1 MDTGFLS
8 GVMKVFRNK
17 IEVMVVKMMTCA
29 DFYGG
34 PVVKTPRLYWSEMQ
48 VQSLV
53 RELRST
59 CCKVRP
65 QRKKSKNDLCAV
77 WILLQSEKLNKKTE
91 LEFSWWLSSNEITCR
106 CRRHELDSWTGTK
119 EQLSP
124 CAIITKPVL

>member
-1 MDTGFLS
+1 MRKCLMDTGFLS

-53 RELRST
+53 RELRSHM
-59 CCKVRP
+59 
-65 QRKKSKNDLCAV
+65 
-77 WILLQSEKLNKKTE
+77 LQ
-91 LEFSWWLSSNEITCR
+91 
-106 CRRHELDSWTGTK
+106 GAATK
-119 EQLSP
+119 E
-124 CAIITKPVL
+124 KK